1 MMSNIAIADFCT
13 VLEQESM
20 SKPVFWY
27 LMFKA
32 FSCNLANQVYLS
44 PEVLLNALHLKCQ
57 VGQAVQTRDAATT
70 YYSLVT

>member
-1 MMSNIAIADFCT
+1 
-13 VLEQESM
+13 M

-32 FSCNLANQVYLS
+32 FSCNLANQVYLL

-57 VGQAVQTRDAATT
+57 VGQAVTN
-70 YYSLVT
+70 

>member
-1 MMSNIAIADFCT
+1 MVSNIAIADFCT

-32 FSCNLANQVYLS
+32 FSCNFANQVYLS
-44 PEVLLNALHLKCQ
+44 PKVLLNALHLKCQ
-57 VGQAVQTRDAATT
+57 VGQG
-70 YYSLVT
+70 VTN

>member
-1 MMSNIAIADFCT
+1 
-13 VLEQESM
+13 M

-44 PEVLLNALHLKCQ
+44 PEVPLNALHLKCQ
-57 VGQAVQTRDAATT
+57 VGQV
-70 YYSLVT
+70 VTN